1 MAGVGG
7 WLHDTV
13 SEGVG
18 SGIVPGVCGLSSIS
32 AQRVMALETAL
43 SSLFGVRLRSS

>member
-13 SEGVG
+13 SDGVG
-18 SGIVPGVCGLSSIS
+18 SGIVPVLCGLSSNS

-43 SSLFGVRLRSS
+43 ASLFGVRLETS